1 MGKPLAV
8 VGAAIVSFGLGMVV
22 AGSMGT
28 PGSEDEAMPPPLDIP
43 LALQRPWLLP
53 ISEYDTFRADND
65 GEPFD
70 DAQVDRMLAT
80 LAAILSLPD
89 VAADIEHQADF
100 AFGRFN
106 SQLQTGR
113 INEELTARI
122 GAYLDE
128 LKEER
133 LDYRTWWDGHS
144 RPDADVVAADG
155 PIAAEWGV
163 FEWRKI
169 YVLDEEGV
177 IRHVDKR
184 GGALIAAVDELL
196 LKKRMRE
203 YEAQRE
209 AAAEPEYADG
219 EADEGAEPRDG
230 TN

>member
-1 MGKPLAV
+1 MRA
-8 VGAAIVSFGLGMVV
+8 
-22 AGSMGT
+22 
-28 PGSEDEAMPPPLDIP
+28 
-43 LALQRPWLLP
+43 
-53 ISEYDTFRADND
+53 RADND

-203 YEAQRE
+203 YEAQRRPQRSRSTPTVRRTRGPNRGTVRTE
-209 AAAEPEYADG
+209 GGDGPRARAEPIVGVANRG
-219 EADEGAEPRDG
+219 IHCRRG
-230 TN
+230 TRSVA

>member
-1 MGKPLAV
+1 MQEPIQVHICIQRYL
-8 VGAAIVSFGLGMVV
+8 GANH
-22 AGSMGT
+22 
-28 PGSEDEAMPPPLDIP
+28 
-43 LALQRPWLLP
+43 
-53 ISEYDTFRADND
+53 TFRADND

-177 IRHVDKR
+177 IRR